1 MPDTVHVFDP
11 TGSARVTEVHAAARP
26 ASLNGLRPGI
36 LENRKANAHLLM
48 ETMVDALREY
58 ADLGP
63 LCIGSKPVAGPPP
76 QPVFDKLVKEA
87 DFILVGSCD

>member
-11 TGSARVTEVHAAARP
+11 TGSIRVTEIAAAARP

-36 LENRKANAHLLM
+36 LENRKANARVLM
-48 ETMVDALREY
+48 EAMVDALREH

-76 QPVFDKLVKEA
+76 KHVFDKLVKEA
-87 DFILVGSCD
+87 DFVLVGSCD